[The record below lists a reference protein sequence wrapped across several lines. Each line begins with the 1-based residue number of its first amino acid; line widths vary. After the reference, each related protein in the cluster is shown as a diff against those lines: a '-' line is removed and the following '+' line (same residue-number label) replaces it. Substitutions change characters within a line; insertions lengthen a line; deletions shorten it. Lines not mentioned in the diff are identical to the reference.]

1 MMITEG
7 HLLGGRVIH
16 RQPATGFRSGI
27 EPVLLAASV
36 PIRPN
41 EHVLEAGTGAGAAL
55 LCLSARVPGVRA
67 TGVEADT
74 AMASLAT
81 ANARANG
88 FTGIEVIA
96 DRIETAV
103 FPHAFDHAIA
113 NPPYHPPDGTASP
126 DAAREAAKRGSGALM
141 ATWIER
147 FGGALRDRGSL
158 TLIVPAGMVPPC
170 LAAMTQ
176 SRCPCTDL
184 FPLWPKTGLPAKLV
198 LLRGV
203 KNARTPMRIA
213 AGLVL
218 HDPDGSF
225 TAAARAILADAAALT
240 LGRQPARGAAKPS
253 SGSAHGGARLTSH
266 RS

>member
-1 MMITEG
+1 MITEG
-7 HLLGGRVIH
+7 HLLGGRVIY

-27 EPVLLAASV
+27 EPALLAASV

-67 TGVEADT
+67 TGVEIDAT
-74 AMASLAT
+74 MAGLAA
-81 ANARANG
+81 ANACANG

-103 FPHAFDHAIA
+103 FDRPFDHAIA
-113 NPPYHPPDGTASP
+113 NPPYHPPNGTASP
-126 DAAREAAKRGSGALM
+126 DATRETAKRASDTLMTTWIGRLSGAL
-141 ATWIER
+141 R
-147 FGGALRDRGSL
+147 HRGSL
-158 TLIVPAGMVPPC
+158 TLIVPAGMIPPC
-170 LAAMTQ
+170 LAAMMQ
-176 SRCPCTDL
+176 YHCPCTDL

-218 HDPDGSF
+218 HNADGSF
-225 TAAARAILADAAALT
+225 TAAAQAILSAGAALT
-240 LGRQPARGAAKPS
+240 LGR
-253 SGSAHGGARLTSH
+253 
-266 RS
+266 